1 MFSYASALRNALA
14 SIAVTCAA
22 AATAGEWTEDQKR
35 MGAALAAVTVVD
47 WAQTR
52 YIADSGGRF
61 YETNPIIGKYPSM
74 RRVDTYFAASLL
86 LGAAVLD
93 ALPTEYRDTALKA
106 GLVLELLVV
115 SNNARIGVGVKF

>member
-1 MFSYASALRNALA
+1 MDYLKAAVLAALVSSSAVKADA
-14 SIAVTCAA
+14 
-22 AATAGEWTEDQKR
+22 WTVEQR
-35 MGAALAAVTVVD
+35 YMGAALAAATVVD

-61 YETNPIIGKYPSM
+61 YETNPIIGRSPTVRK
-74 RRVDTYFAASLL
+74 VATYFAASMLI
-86 LGAAVLD
+86 GAAVLD
-93 ALPTEYRDTALKA
+93 ALPTEYRDVALKA

>member
-1 MFSYASALRNALA
+1 MNARD
-14 SIAVTCAA
+14 IAA
-22 AATAGEWTEDQKR
+22 AATAFVCSATATAGEWTEDQRR
-35 MGAALAAVTVVD
+35 MGAALAAVAVVD

-52 YIADSGGRF
+52 YIADSGGKF

>member
-1 MFSYASALRNALA
+1 MVSASD
-14 SIAVTCAA
+14 IAVAAVAFACAA
-22 AATAGEWTEDQKR
+22 TATAGEWTEDQKR
-35 MGAALAAVTVVD
+35 MGAALAAVSVVD

-52 YIADSGGRF
+52 YIAASNGRF
-61 YETNPIIGKYPSM
+61 YETNPVLGRYPSM

-86 LGAAVLD
+86 LGAVVLD

>member
-1 MFSYASALRNALA
+1 MSLMRTCLAALL
-14 SIAVTCAA
+14 VV
-22 AATAGEWTEDQKR
+22 AGTTQARADEWTPEQR
-35 MGAALAAVTVVD
+35 YMGAALAAVAAVD

-74 RRVDTYFAASLL
+74 RRVDTYFAASML
-86 LGAAVLD
+86 LGAVVLD

-106 GLVLELLVV
+106 GLVLEVLVV

>member
-1 MFSYASALRNALA
+1 MVSASD
-14 SIAVTCAA
+14 IAVAAIAFACAA

-35 MGAALAAVTVVD
+35 MGAALAAVSVVD

-52 YIADSGGRF
+52 YIADSGGKF
-61 YETNPIIGKYPSM
+61 YETNPLIGKYPSM

-86 LGAAVLD
+86 LGAIVLD

-106 GLVLELLVV
+106 GLVLEVLVV

>member
-1 MFSYASALRNALA
+1 MVSASD
-14 SIAVTCAA
+14 IAVAAVAFACAA
-22 AATAGEWTEDQKR
+22 TATAGEWTEDQKR
-35 MGAALAAVTVVD
+35 MGAALAAVSVVD

-52 YIADSGGRF
+52 YIADSGGKF
-61 YETNPIIGKYPSM
+61 YETNPILGKYPSM
-74 RRVDTYFAASLL
+74 HRVDTYFAASLL
-86 LGAAVLD
+86 LGAVVLD

>member
-1 MFSYASALRNALA
+1 MNARA
-14 SIAVTCAA
+14 IAA
-22 AATAGEWTEDQKR
+22 AATAFVCSATATAGEWTEDQRR
-35 MGAALAAVTVVD
+35 MGAALAAVAVVD

-52 YIADSGGRF
+52 YIADSGGKF